1 MNVVDTSAWLE
12 YFADGANARHYAPA
26 IENSAALLVPTLA
39 LCEVF
44 QAVLGQ
50 RGEGDALQAV
60 AIMEQGTVVDLS
72 RSLALEAARLS
83 QELSLPM
90 TSSIMLATAWTHGA
104 AFWTQDA
111 SFDRVDG
118 VRYYPK
124 R

>member
-1 MNVVDTSAWLE
+1 MNVVDSSAWLE
-12 YFADGANARHYAPA
+12 YFADGGNARHFAPS
-26 IENSAALLVPTLA
+26 IENTDTLLVPSLA

-44 QAVLGQ
+44 RTVLAQ
-50 RGEGDALQAV
+50 RGEGDALQAA
-60 AIMEQGTVVDLS
+60 AIMEQGTVIDLN
-72 RSLALEAARLS
+72 RALALEAARLS

-111 SFDRVDG
+111 NFDQVDG

>member
-1 MNVVDTSAWLE
+1 MNVVDSSAWLE
-12 YFADGANARHYAPA
+12 YFADGGNARHFAPS
-26 IENSAALLVPTLA
+26 IENTDTLLVPSLA
-39 LCEVF
+39 LGEVF
-44 QAVLGQ
+44 RTVLAQ
-50 RGEGDALQAV
+50 RGEGDALQAA
-60 AIMEQGTVVDLS
+60 AIMEQGTVIDLN
-72 RSLALEAARLS
+72 RALALEAARLS

-111 SFDRVDG
+111 NFDQVDG